1 VKIVVGDKWRLFS
14 GCDLVAGVKS
24 EVEEV
29 EEVLREQSRAKVGKV
44 EESVRMLQTEL
55 EGGRSIHN
63 SSGIPNP
70 GVSTL
75 VQKTPF
81 AIQELLGLTSSSNGE
96 VGENMGQSTKVLQ
109 AEQNAGFQ
117 AAAAYSH
124 RMGLH
129 PTAASMAMTAD
140 QFSLSSA
147 AQAASRMYFNSQF
160 FNHSG
165 MGGVMG
171 GHTVGQH
178 PSGQHG
184 SVQHSM
190 NMLYM
195 DSLQRGDQCSPGELE
210 KSGLCSSVLGGSGK
224 KKKKKRRHRTIFT
237 SYQLEELE
245 KAFKEAHY
253 PDVYAREM
261 LSLKTDLPEDRIQ
274 VWFQN
279 RRAKERKTSKTWGR
293 GSIMAE
299 YGLYGAMVR
308 HSLPL
313 PDTIIKS
320 AETDECVAPWLLGM
334 HRKSMEAAHSL
345 SSDILQEREEEE
357 GRMSREEA
365 IEVDDRK
372 PQMEVGQQEN
382 KEDFRSSSIAALRA
396 KAQEHSAKM
405 FGAELEAERR
415 KMFSSPLHA
424 SNHQYSDSPETSQQV
439 F

>member
-1 VKIVVGDKWRLFS
+1 MRGHHQIS
-14 GCDLVAGVKS
+14 PTSAI
-24 EVEEV
+24 
-29 EEVLREQSRAKVGKV
+29 
-44 EESVRMLQTEL
+44 QT
-55 EGGRSIHN
+55 
-63 SSGIPNP
+63 SST
-70 GVSTL
+70 SL
-75 VQKTPF
+75 SAQKTPF
-81 AIQELLGLTSSSNGE
+81 AIQELLGLTNTSEHEPMNTAAIKQQIQNGE
-96 VGENMGQSTKVLQ
+96 SNNPFSYYNHK
-109 AEQNAGFQ
+109 AGAMFPP
-117 AAAAYSH
+117 S
-124 RMGLH
+124 
-129 PTAASMAMTAD
+129 SMSSMSMSD
-140 QFSLSSA
+140 QFSLSTA

-160 FNHSG
+160 FPQFSAQG
-165 MGGVMG
+165 GVAGMMGG
-171 GHTVGQH
+171 
-178 PSGQHG
+178 SGALSSHG
-184 SVQHSM
+184 PANNTMQHSM

-210 KSGLCSSVLGGSGK
+210 KSGLCSSVLGGGGK